1 MRSAPGFDTAP
12 PAGDW
17 LVATVGRLVRLPAG
31 DLSGLDVV
39 ELREAAAGLA
49 RVRAWVE
56 GCSARVLAGLS
67 RAAGPLAVADVLRGE
82 GGSGR
87 EVRRRHDVA
96 VGVGLAPVFAGA
108 LESGVVSP
116 DHVVA
121 LVKVRNRALVSGAQ
135 HGLLDQAVGSTP
147 EQFVRCLAAWDD
159 ALDGDGGASAE
170 RVRWTKR
177 KLSFGTADD
186 AMGSTTVILPPSEH
200 AILQHAVGRV
210 ADEIWRRGDD
220 RTATV
225 AQRRADA
232 LLEIVAR
239 AMSHPTQSAP
249 TQSAPTQSAPTQSA
263 PCPGD
268 DAVAGESGGAGGCEL
283 DGGPRDGEG
292 AVPRPNRPA
301 GLRPTMIVIID
312 EGSLLG
318 RLDAAGTCR
327 TAEGAAISISEARRL
342 ACCADIIPVV
352 LSGDGRVLDV
362 GRKRRWVTDAQW
374 WALLA
379 RDQGCVIRGCTAA
392 VMHTEAHHM
401 LAWEHG
407 GRTDVAN
414 LVLLCA
420 RHHRDLHHCAWKT
433 RIIGARVHITDTAG
447 RTIPTRD
454 PRPQSRPRPRHPP
467 RS

>member
-1 MRSAPGFDTAP
+1 M
-12 PAGDW
+12 
-17 LVATVGRLVRLPAG
+17 
-31 DLSGLDVV
+31 
-39 ELREAAAGLA
+39 
-49 RVRAWVE
+49 
-56 GCSARVLAGLS
+56 
-67 RAAGPLAVADVLRGE
+67 
-82 GGSGR
+82 
-87 EVRRRHDVA
+87 
-96 VGVGLAPVFAGA
+96 
-108 LESGVVSP
+108 
-116 DHVVA
+116 
-121 LVKVRNRALVSGAQ
+121 KVRNRALVGGAQ

-147 EQFVRCLAAWDD
+147 EEFVRCLAAWDD
-159 ALDGDGGASAE
+159 ALDGDDGASAE

-239 AMSHPTQSAP
+239 AMGHPTP
-249 TQSAPTQSAPTQSA
+249 SAPTQSA
-263 PCPGD
+263 PCRS
-268 DAVAGESGGAGGCEL
+268 GERG
-283 DGGPRDGEG
+283 GEG
-292 AVPRPNRPA
+292 AVPRPNRPV

-318 RLDAAGTCR
+318 RLDAAGICR

-342 ACCADIIPVV
+342 ACYADIIPVV

-379 RDQGCVIRGCTAA
+379 RDHGCVIRGCTAA

-433 RIIGARVHITDTAG
+433 RIIDGRVHITDTAG

-454 PRPQSRPRPRHPP
+454 PRPRSRSRPRHPGRTGAAAAPHP
-467 RS
+467 REPAREP